1 MGELHHSKPSGQ
13 TGMNW
18 KGAQGSPSPV
28 WSPNRTRG
36 SSKAWERAVFT
47 SSHLRGQNP
56 KG

>member
-1 MGELHHSKPSGQ
+1 MGERHHLKLGGQ

-18 KGAQGSPSPV
+18 KGSPSPI

-36 SSKAWERAVFT
+36 SSKAQERAVFT

-56 KG
+56 EG